1 MKFDAARANAIFE
14 KLGDP
19 VFTAPQSDGRVAD
32 YVAHELEGMGWNVER
47 REVEGSRFPQR
58 AGPWIGWLGYGALI
72 TTGYLLSLRNGLL
85 SVALALVLFFLT
97 FQWLEAVLSNR
108 IRPGRRRMPL
118 ETAPLLIGS
127 LVAEHSDAVRVV
139 FQAVLGGLK
148 TDFFQSLRPSRSWIV
163 SVSNAC
169 FWFLIIIVSLPSSHD
184 RRYPWFIIHSII
196 TILFVLL
203 WITLLC
209 ILTWEHQHSG
219 PKTELGLVERRG
231 LAVLL
236 ELARSWRHSRPRQ
249 IESIFVAAGGQRLNY
264 AGSREVLR
272 ILESENPAKPT
283 LLVLFF
289 APGAGKAIRIAEN
302 DPLTSDLSALAK
314 DAAESLWVPSWGDD
328 RRALCPFWPFAK
340 TKAAEPIALIG
351 SDPMAFFDDSV
362 SPEALHR
369 AAQLAT
375 EIALRWAK
383 KQRIQAAAAVSSS
396 SKPESL
402 N

>member
-1 MKFDAARANAIFE
+1 
-14 KLGDP
+14 
-19 VFTAPQSDGRVAD
+19 
-32 YVAHELEGMGWNVER
+32 
-47 REVEGSRFPQR
+47 
-58 AGPWIGWLGYGALI
+58 
-72 TTGYLLSLRNGLL
+72 
-85 SVALALVLFFLT
+85 
-97 FQWLEAVLSNR
+97 
-108 IRPGRRRMPL
+108 MPL

-209 ILTWEHQHSG
+209 ILTWEHHHSG

-249 IESIFVAAGGQRLNY
+249 IESILVAARGQRGNY
-264 AGSREVLR
+264 
-272 ILESENPAKPT
+272 
-283 LLVLFF
+283 
-289 APGAGKAIRIAEN
+289 
-302 DPLTSDLSALAK
+302 SDSSALAK